1 MINTKSPK
9 SLHNYT
15 MMPFF
20 IIGISAFVAGFGW
33 LLAPEPWLL
42 DESAN
47 IVLLRTS
54 YESLFAEAINEN
66 LPSYLKLLYRFFGW
80 WVSLIG
86 MLTFGYT
93 YVTRLG
99 SQISRLVIQTTY
111 FIGLLGI
118 TVILFIFIPSS
129 PFVYLNIFL
138 WVMWL
143 ISVFA
148 GIKLKFTAI

>member
-1 MINTKSPK
+1 MINTKNPK

-47 IVLLRTS
+47 IVLLGTS
-54 YESLFAEAINEN
+54 YENLFAEGINEN
-66 LPSYLKLLYRFFGW
+66 LPSYLTLLYRFFGW

-99 SQISRLVIQTTY
+99 SQISRLVIQATY

-138 WVMWL
+138 WIMWL

-148 GIKLKFTAI
+148 GIKLNKYDY

>member
-1 MINTKSPK
+1 MINTKNPK

-47 IVLLRTS
+47 IVLLGTS
-54 YESLFAEAINEN
+54 YENLFAESINEN
-66 LPSYLKLLYRFFGW
+66 LPSYLTLLYRFFGW

-93 YVTRLG
+93 
-99 SQISRLVIQTTY
+99 
-111 FIGLLGI
+111 
-118 TVILFIFIPSS
+118 
-129 PFVYLNIFL
+129 
-138 WVMWL
+138 
-143 ISVFA
+143 
-148 GIKLKFTAI
+148 

>member
-1 MINTKSPK
+1 MNNTKNPK
-9 SLHNYT
+9 RLHNYT

-20 IIGISAFVAGFGW
+20 IIGICAFIAGFGW

-47 IVLLRTS
+47 ILLLGTS
-54 YESLFAEAINEN
+54 YENLFAESINEN
-66 LPSYLKLLYRFFGW
+66 LPDYLTLLYRFFGW

-86 MLTFGYT
+86 MLTFAYT

-99 SQISRLVIQTTY
+99 SQISRLMIQATY
-111 FIGLLGI
+111 FVGLLGI
-118 TVILFIFIPSS
+118 TIILYIFIPSS

-143 ISVFA
+143 VSVYA
-148 GIKLKFTAI
+148 GIQLNKYD